1 MVKQPQKANT
11 AGLQLYEVFRVVKCK
26 EGRMVVAR
34 NWGGENRQLFNGYR
48 VSFCKMKSSEVWLH
62 NNMNII
68 NITELYA

>member
-1 MVKQPQKANT
+1 MRFLEWLNVD
-11 AGLQLYEVFRVVKCK
+11 K

-34 NWGGENRQLFNGYR
+34 NWGGENRQLFNRYR

-68 NITELYA
+68 NIVQMKINTIISQH